1 MEKKGINPT
10 DSKALYDNATW
21 NQDGHSNTFS
31 PENSRVFLLTRNG
44 FAGEQRFSTATWSG
58 DIGTRWEDLKTQIT
72 AGLNFSISG
81 VPYWSQDIGGF
92 SVEKRFQAAQMEFDA
107 SGQENEDLKEWRELN
122 VRWHQVGMWAPI
134 YRTHGQFPFREPW
147 HIAPENH
154 PAYNVIKNCLNL
166 RYRLMPYIYS
176 LAADVHFND
185 YTIMRPLIMDFAHD
199 KEVTNIAY
207 QFMFGPAFLIN
218 PVYSYKA
225 REREVYFPK
234 NNIWYDMHTGVIAS
248 NGGEKKLIAAPYES
262 IPLFVRAGS
271 IIPLGPQIEYTQQ
284 KPAENIRLF
293 VYAGKDGEFTLY
305 EDEGTNYGYEAG
317 RFSRIRFTYNDSS
330 RSLTISDRE
339 GSFPGM
345 LNKRTFTLVLVS
357 PENAKALDADA
368 EGKMVKYNGKKTT
381 VKL

>member
-1 MEKKGINPT
+1 
-10 DSKALYDNATW
+10 
-21 NQDGHSNTFS
+21 
-31 PENSRVFLLTRNG
+31 
-44 FAGEQRFSTATWSG
+44 
-58 DIGTRWEDLKTQIT
+58 
-72 AGLNFSISG
+72 
-81 VPYWSQDIGGF
+81 
-92 SVEKRFQAAQMEFDA
+92 
-107 SGQENEDLKEWRELN
+107 
-122 VRWHQVGMWAPI
+122 
-134 YRTHGQFPFREPW
+134 
-147 HIAPENH
+147 
-154 PAYNVIKNCLNL
+154 
-166 RYRLMPYIYS
+166 
-176 LAADVHFND
+176 
-185 YTIMRPLIMDFAHD
+185 
-199 KEVTNIAY
+199 
-207 QFMFGPAFLIN
+207 
-218 PVYSYKA
+218 
-225 REREVYFPK
+225 
-234 NNIWYDMHTGVIAS
+234 MHTGVIAS

-262 IPLFVRAGS
+262 IPLFLRAGS

-293 VYAGKDGEFTLY
+293 VYAGKGGEFTLY